1 MGRLWAVIF
10 HAFTKNGRFFKKTTL
25 PFGNFPLLT
34 VVLNMNIGKTLY
46 RTALSGCISFVAASS
61 VLGEPY
67 SLLELPPQ
75 RSIKETFEKYS
86 QPLGEV
92 DKERLQKLRELGY
105 NETFRVVSFNGLG
118 KSGKDF
124 EERIK
129 NYETVLKDCVKAIP
143 CSFCFCNTESKV
155 YDFPLCR

>member
-1 MGRLWAVIF
+1 
-10 HAFTKNGRFFKKTTL
+10 
-25 PFGNFPLLT
+25 
-34 VVLNMNIGKTLY
+34 MNIGKTLY

-75 RSIKETFEKYS
+75 RSIKEVFEKYS
-86 QPLGEV
+86 QPLEEV